1 MKERGVDFPVSL
13 LAKGGLRGVD
23 FPVSLLTKG
32 GLRGVD
38 FPVSLLTKGG
48 LRGVDFPVSLLTKGG
63 LRGVDFPVSPECE
76 DEEDIKDAIAEL
88 EDAKINGTL
97 TWEQYKQELK

>member
-1 MKERGVDFPVSL
+1 ITSPPTPLLVKE
-13 LAKGGLRGVD
+13 
-23 FPVSLLTKG
+23 
-32 GLRGVD
+32 
-38 FPVSLLTKGG
+38 
-48 LRGVDFPVSLLTKGG
+48 RGVDFPVSLLTKGG

>member
-1 MKERGVDFPVSL
+1 MCLPESITSPPTPLLVKERGVDFQ
-13 LAKGGLRGVD
+13 
-23 FPVSLLTKG
+23 VSLLTKG
-32 GLRGVD
+32 G
-38 FPVSLLTKGG
+38 F
-48 LRGVDFPVSLLTKGG
+48 
-63 LRGVDFPVSPECE
+63 RGVDFPVSPECE